1 MCTQNGGT
9 FFMND
14 DDEFFYIVNFLSLN
28 KKSNIRLFF
37 YKRKRIIADD
47 QTFPYFEC
55 WPISGLKVYCCSWF
69 VYSNICELNAHL

>member
-37 YKRKRIIADD
+37 YKNFLLKKNGQIN
-47 QTFPYFEC
+47 YFEEKKDSC
-55 WPISGLKVYCCSWF
+55 
-69 VYSNICELNAHL
+69 